1 MKKFELLILGISLG
15 ITTVISTLFG
25 FAGSSLFGSFWS
37 WFWITALVQI
47 VLFVGV
53 NSFLIQKER
62 IASENLAVSALEQFS
77 KFTIKIYCSYCQQPN
92 VTPIQLNQKNTFKCE
107 SCNQVN
113 NVVMQFTSTPLTTP
127 VKSIETN
134 IESVEIKSGEAQ
146 MI

>member
-1 MKKFELLILGISLG
+1 MKKFELLILGISIG
-15 ITTVISTLFG
+15 ITGAISTLFG

-37 WFWITALVQI
+37 WFWISALVQV

-62 IASENLAVSALEQFS
+62 TTSENLAVRALEQFS

-92 VTPIQLNQKNTFKCE
+92 ITPIQLNQKNTFKCE

-113 NVVMQFTSTPLTTP
+113 SIAMQFTATPLTTP
-127 VKSIETN
+127 VTSIETN
-134 IESVEIKSGEAQ
+134 IESVEIKSSAAQ